1 MKTIMIVD
9 NEQLFHDFYYE
20 MLKDT
25 DYEVISAY
33 DCYEALAKL
42 RENQPDL
49 MIIDDLIFMDIVLN
63 ITRAGDTHLKSIK
76 SRSQY
81 DYVPFMKTSDLI
93 LQPYKNVKDI
103 TLEHVF
109 PDVTF
114 TREKIMEEINA
125 RIGDKVKLLI

>member
-25 DYEVISAY
+25 DYEVVSAY
-33 DCYEALAKL
+33 DCCEALDKL
-42 RENQPDL
+42 REHQPDL

-63 ITRAGDTHLKSIK
+63 RERTGDRHLNGIK
-76 SRSQY
+76 SQSED

-93 LQPYKNVKDI
+93 LRYHKNVKNI
-103 TLEHVF
+103 ATALEF

-114 TREKIMEEINA
+114 TRKRIIEEIHD
-125 RIGDKVKLLI
+125 RVGGKTKLLN

>member
-20 MLKDT
+20 MLKGT
-25 DYEVISAY
+25 DYEVVSAY

-42 RENQPDL
+42 RGNQPDL
-49 MIIDDLIFMDIVLN
+49 MIIDDLILMDIISN
-63 ITRAGDTHLKSIK
+63 ITRSGDTHLKGIK
-76 SRSQY
+76 GQSQY

-93 LQPYKNVKDI
+93 LRYYKNVKNI
-103 TLEHVF
+103 ASALEF

-114 TREKIMEEINA
+114 TRKEIIEVIHN
-125 RIGDKVKLLI
+125 RVGDKTKLLN

>member
-1 MKTIMIVD
+1 MKEIMIVD
-9 NEQLFHDFYYE
+9 NEQAFHDFYSE

>member
-25 DYEVISAY
+25 DYEVVSAY
-33 DCYEALAKL
+33 DCYEALDKL
-42 RENQPDL
+42 REHQPDL

-63 ITRAGDTHLKSIK
+63 RECAGDRHLNGIK
-76 SRSQY
+76 SQSED

-93 LQPYKNVKDI
+93 LRYHKNVKNI
-103 TLEHVF
+103 ALAFEF

-114 TREKIMEEINA
+114 TRKKIIEEIHD
-125 RIGDKVKLLI
+125 RVGGKTKLLN

>member
-25 DYEVISAY
+25 DYEVVSAY
-33 DCYEALAKL
+33 DCCEALDKL
-42 RENQPDL
+42 REHQPDL

-63 ITRAGDTHLKSIK
+63 RERTGDRHLNGIK
-76 SRSQY
+76 SQSED

-93 LQPYKNVKDI
+93 LRYHKNVKDI
-103 TLEHVF
+103 APALEF
-109 PDVTF
+109 PDITF
-114 TREKIMEEINA
+114 TRKKIIEEIHD
-125 RIGDKVKLLI
+125 RVGDKTKLLN

>member
-1 MKTIMIVD
+1 MKEIMIVD
-9 NEQLFHDFYYE
+9 NEQTFHDFYSE
-20 MLKDT
+20 MFKDT

-42 RENQPDL
+42 REYQPDL
-49 MIIDDLIFMDIVLN
+49 MIIDDLIFMYIVLN

-76 SRSQY
+76 NQSQY

-103 TLEHVF
+103 TSELVF
-109 PDVTF
+109 PDITF

>member
-1 MKTIMIVD
+1 MKEIMIVD
-9 NEQLFHDFYYE
+9 NEQAFHDFYSE

-33 DCYEALAKL
+33 DCYEALDKL
-42 RENQPDL
+42 REHQPDL

-93 LQPYKNVKDI
+93 LRYHKNVKNI
-103 TLEHVF
+103 ATALEF

>member
-9 NEQLFHDFYYE
+9 NEQSFHNFYYE

-33 DCYEALAKL
+33 DCCEALDKL
-42 RENQPDL
+42 REHQPDL

-63 ITRAGDTHLKSIK
+63 RECAGDRHLNGIK
-76 SRSQY
+76 SQSED
-81 DYVPFMKTSDLI
+81 DYVPFIKTSDLI
-93 LQPYKNVKDI
+93 LQSYKNLKSI
-103 TLEHVF
+103 APELLF
-109 PDVTF
+109 PDVSF
-114 TREKIMEEINA
+114 TREKIIEEINA